1 MTRKPKQTQR
11 VKLTV
16 AVRAKKFAKLRRY
29 LVKHDILICD
39 EGDVVTQSVA
49 NLSEQGLLDSAL
61 RRKPTSA

>member
-49 NLSEQGLLDSAL
+49 NLPVPERLDPPL